1 MTKNAGHDLALFMGI
16 VIRIRSSKKVLVSE
30 KIDEN
35 AVTLLDVLSL
45 LCMFAWQN
53 HIVYVWKGNK
63 GIWKPSENLSSEGD
77 RKDGG
82 IRFEKLQRN
91 SLFCS

>member
-45 LCMFAWQN
+45 LCMFA
-53 HIVYVWKGNK
+53 
-63 GIWKPSENLSSEGD
+63 
-77 RKDGG
+77 
-82 IRFEKLQRN
+82 
-91 SLFCS
+91 